1 MSETVHTPLR
11 VFVDEKSGIRIR
23 VLGYLDDTPENR
35 KVLLEQLFSNR
46 FVGECLSVDASMSS
60 VTPGGLGMWIEFV
73 HTHWSQKVIYYNQS
87 ELGDHLKAL
96 LGDEY
101 THQNS
106 AFEE

>member
-11 VFVDEKSGIRIR
+11 VFVDQKSGIRIR

-35 KVLLEQLFSNR
+35 KVLLEQLFSNQ
-46 FVGECLSVDASMSS
+46 FVGKCISVNASIAS

-73 HTHWSQKVIYYNQS
+73 HAHWSEKVIYYDQS

-101 THQNS
+101 KHPES
-106 AFEE
+106 IFE